1 MGYDMHCFPPKVTA
15 ANFSN
20 RQAGFTLVELMVVVA
35 IIGILAGIAY
45 PSYIYQITK
54 SQLADAFSGLT
65 NGRVKVEQY
74 FQDNKTYVG
83 TVCPAAS
90 GAFTFACSD
99 LSPTTYK
106 ITATGTG
113 NRVSGFSYTIDQ
125 SNVKGSAT
133 PWGNSATC
141 WVTKHDG
148 GC

>member
-1 MGYDMHCFPPKVTA
+1 MQCFPRNAKA
-15 ANFSN
+15 ANYLTK
-20 RQAGFTLVELMVVVA
+20 QVGFTLVELLVVVA

-54 SQLADAFSGLT
+54 SQLADAFSGLSR
-65 NGRVKVEQY
+65 GRVTIEQH

-83 TVCPAAS
+83 AVCPAAA

-99 LSPTTYK
+99 LSPTTYT
-106 ITATGTG
+106 ITASGTG

-125 SNVKGSAT
+125 SNVKGSTT
-133 PWGNSATC
+133 PWGNSGTC
-141 WVTKHDG
+141 WVAKQDG